1 MAFCIRCGKRLA
13 DGEVCTCTSVTQT
26 MNQQF
31 NQQVVNQQFNQQE
44 PNQQL
49 YQQNFN
55 YQESNAYNQSTSNPR
70 SKGRNKLLWILPIVL
85 GAILLTVIIFISS
98 SSSHMDPVND
108 FVEKINSRRTNPMEI
123 IGSMS
128 PDFADDA
135 LNRVYQLMM
144 KSDELKEEFADIEVF
159 LEDMYDACDDE
170 YDQWKLS
177 FDMRSESKMGKEDL
191 EDLQDSYEYFFES
204 CEYGANDINEILSDE
219 DEIDDLV
226 DEIDIDV
233 KDAKE
238 ILKAMRTYYT
248 NYKDAKITEAY
259 EVKGKFIVTAD
270 KETYKTNTVTYVVAK
285 VKGDWVYCGMVDDY
299 IDYFEDENSGCFNF
313 IQNYLNN
320 SYLRDF
326 TDFGL

>member
-1 MAFCIRCGKRLA
+1 
-13 DGEVCTCTSVTQT
+13 
-26 MNQQF
+26 
-31 NQQVVNQQFNQQE
+31 
-44 PNQQL
+44 
-49 YQQNFN
+49 
-55 YQESNAYNQSTSNPR
+55 
-70 SKGRNKLLWILPIVL
+70 
-85 GAILLTVIIFISS
+85 
-98 SSSHMDPVND
+98 
-108 FVEKINSRRTNPMEI
+108 MEI
-123 IGSMS
+123 IGAMS

-226 DEIDIDV
+226 DQMDIDV

-285 VKGDWVYCGMVDDY
+285 VKGDWVYCGILDGY
-299 IDYFEDENSGCFNF
+299 IDYFENENSGCFSY